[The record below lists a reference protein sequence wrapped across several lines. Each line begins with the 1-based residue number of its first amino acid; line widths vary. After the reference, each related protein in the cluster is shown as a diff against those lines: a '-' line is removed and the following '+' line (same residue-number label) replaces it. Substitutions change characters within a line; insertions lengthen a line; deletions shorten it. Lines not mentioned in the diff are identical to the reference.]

1 MHNGAWPPNMPF
13 VMQPVTPQ
21 DSVRQV
27 HGQEGCKNHGGV
39 VPEWVLQGGYL
50 TSAPGQMAQVA
61 GSGHVAASVPPPSE
75 RFKYAPTNIVLAAG
89 QYREIRPTVADKVG
103 VHFHIRGPPLPE
115 GMQLDPATGTL
126 WGVPAKPL
134 PNLDAARPYTQY
146 TVVATGPSWSA
157 SAQVGLKV
165 IDFADSR
172 LQVTHV
178 SQMEQNKYMV
188 LVDMRSH
195 APAGNFGS

>member
-13 VMQPVTPQ
+13 VMQPVTQ
-21 DSVRQV
+21 DSSRQG
-27 HGQEGCKNHGGV
+27 HSQDGGKNHGGV
-39 VPEWVLQGGYL
+39 VPDWVLQGGYL
-50 TSAPGQMAQVA
+50 ASPGQMAQVA
-61 GSGHVAASVPPPSE
+61 GSGHVAASVPPPSD
-75 RFKYAPTNIVLAAG
+75 RFKYAPANVVLAAG
-89 QYREIRPTVADKVG
+89 QYREIRPSIADKAG
-103 VHFHIRGPPLPE
+103 VHFHIRGPPLPD

-126 WGVPAKPL
+126 WGAPAKPL

-157 SAQVGLKV
+157 SAVVGLKV

-178 SQMEQNKYMV
+178 SQMEPTKYMV
-188 LVDMRSH
+188 LVDMRSK
-195 APAGNFGS
+195 APAGTLGP